1 VTENRRLWRSM
12 IADVVVEDDDKCS
25 YLLTYCIAFGLNRK
39 SHNVPARS
47 SLRMSRGAQ
56 SVPDEE
62 KVSGVSRG
70 GDEDAMRRRNV
81 TLKAITSEAVPAS
94 VPASQ
99 PAKHA
104 LQQTRLPADIS
115 RRHNGICKFPPL
127 EWTFPIRY

>member
-1 VTENRRLWRSM
+1 MLVEKNITQLEMIKVTENRRLWRSM

-62 KVSGVSRG
+62 KVSGVSR
-70 GDEDAMRRRNV
+70 RR
-81 TLKAITSEAVPAS
+81 
-94 VPASQ
+94 
-99 PAKHA
+99 
-104 LQQTRLPADIS
+104 
-115 RRHNGICKFPPL
+115 
-127 EWTFPIRY
+127 